1 MSAKTCW
8 EDTEGKLWKLI
19 RDDEKDYKGDTFR
32 RLTWVY
38 PCGGTVE
45 YRESID
51 GKGNRIYIIEAFDIS
66 PKSWVKERL
75 IITQGSRMSIEKL
88 NNKEEAL
95 EMAREWRGEV
105 IPCEVCETEKWT
117 VFRFKTGVKPLRV
130 KRVQMAGWV

>member
-1 MSAKTCW
+1 M
-8 EDTEGKLWKLI
+8 
-19 RDDEKDYKGDTFR
+19 
-32 RLTWVY
+32 
-38 PCGGTVE
+38 E

-66 PKSWVKERL
+66 PKSWVEERL

-95 EMAREWRGEV
+95 ELAREWRNAV

-130 KRVQMAGWV
+130 KRAQIPSRV

>member
-1 MSAKTCW
+1 MIAKRCW

-19 RDDEKDYKGDTFR
+19 RENDKDYKGQIFR
-32 RLTWVY
+32 RETWVY

-45 YRESID
+45 YRESLD

-66 PKSWVKERL
+66 PKSWVEERL
-75 IITQGSRMSIEKL
+75 IVPHGTCMCIEKL
-88 NNKEEAL
+88 DDKEEAL
-95 EMAREWRGEV
+95 ELAREWRNAV

-130 KRVQMAGWV
+130 KRVQTGRRV